1 MFSDESM
8 TTSGKHLISDIKNI
22 KNNNLLNDI
31 SEVTKL
37 FDTICKKYDFQIL
50 NKTNHIFEPEGF
62 SIIYLL
68 SESHMSIHT
77 FPEKN
82 YAAIDLYTCRQYND
96 NHVYNEIYNYFVSKF
111 DAKSEIP
118 IIIDRRF

>member
-1 MFSDESM
+1 MFS
-8 TTSGKHLISDIKNI
+8 TAAYSGKHLICDIKNR
-22 KNNNLLNDI
+22 KNNTLMGDLDKLKAVMNDI
-31 SEVTKL
+31 CAKNNYS
-37 FDTICKKYDFQIL
+37 IL
-50 NKTNHIFEPEGF
+50 QTSHHQFEPQGF

-118 IIIDRRF
+118 IIIDRCF